1 LNAISLRGIHK
12 TYPAHHGKTA
22 VHALKG
28 VDLEVESGV
37 IYCVLGPNGAGK
49 TTLIA
54 ILTTLLYPDGGGGT
68 IFGLDLLRERGR
80 IREIVNVTSGT
91 PNFTDV
97 FTVRENLNYYGM
109 LYGLP
114 KVPRNE
120 RIGSLI
126 ETFELKPYEHVLF
139 SRLSS
144 GLRQRLAL
152 AKAMLNDPK
161 VLFLDEPTVG
171 LDPKI
176 SETVRR
182 TLKKIS
188 REKGLTLIL
197 TTHQMR
203 EAEFLSDRIAFLREG
218 RIVAEGNPD
227 DLKRGIRYGEKIRI
241 RYDGPILFLEE
252 LSGLEGIL
260 ETEGDDRLVTVTVDD
275 HAKRLDPII
284 RRLNSDPRRVIR
296 NIDIVTPDLEDVF
309 LELAGSSH

>member
-1 LNAISLRGIHK
+1 MNAISLRGIHK
-12 TYPAHHGKTA
+12 TYPAHRGKTA

-28 VDLEVESGV
+28 IDLKVESGM

-54 ILTTLLYPDGGGGT
+54 ILTTLLYPDGGDGT
-68 IFGLDLLRERGR
+68 IFGLDLLKERGR
-80 IREIVNVTSGT
+80 IRGIVNVTSGN

-114 KVPRNE
+114 KALRNE

-126 ETFELKPYEHVLF
+126 ETFELKPYETVLF
-139 SRLSS
+139 NRLSS

-182 TLKKIS
+182 TLKQIS

-241 RYDGPILFLEE
+241 LYDGPVLFSGE
-252 LSGLEGIL
+252 LSGLEGVL
-260 ETEGDDRLVTVTVDD
+260 GTEGDDHLVTVTVDD
-275 HAKRLDPII
+275 HSKRLDPII
-284 RRLNSDPRRVIR
+284 RRLSSDSRRVIR

>member
-1 LNAISLRGIHK
+1 LNAISLRGIQK
-12 TYPAHHGKTA
+12 TYPAHRGKTA

-28 VDLEVESGV
+28 IDLEVESGM

-54 ILTTLLYPDGGGGT
+54 ILTTLLYPDGGDGT
-68 IFGLDLLRERGR
+68 IFGLDLQKERGG
-80 IREIVNVTSGT
+80 IRRIVNVTSGN

-114 KVPRNE
+114 KAVRNE

-139 SRLSS
+139 NRLSS

-182 TLKKIS
+182 TLKQIS

-218 RIVAEGNPD
+218 RIVAEGNPG

-241 RYDGPILFLEE
+241 LYDGPVLFSEE
-252 LSGLEGIL
+252 FSGLEGVL
-260 ETEGDDRLVTVTVDD
+260 GTEGDDHLVTVTVDD

-284 RRLNSDPRRVIR
+284 RRLSSDSRRVIR

>member
-1 LNAISLRGIHK
+1 MNAISLRDIHK
-12 TYPAHHGKTA
+12 TYPAHRGRAA
-22 VHALKG
+22 VHALRG
-28 VDLEVESGV
+28 VDLEVESGAV
-37 IYCVLGPNGAGK
+37 FCILGPNGAGK

-54 ILTTLLYPDGGGGT
+54 ILTTLLYPDEGDGM
-68 IFGLDLLRERGR
+68 IFGLDLLKERGK
-80 IREIVNVTSGT
+80 IRRIVNVTSGN

-114 KVPRNE
+114 KTLRNE

-139 SRLSS
+139 NRLSS

-182 TLKKIS
+182 TLRKIS
-188 REKGLTLIL
+188 RERELTLIL

-203 EAEFLSDRIAFLREG
+203 EAELLSDRIVFLREG
-218 RIVAEGNPD
+218 KIVAEGNPD
-227 DLKRGIRYGEKIRI
+227 DHKRGIRYGERIRI
-241 RYDGPILFLEE
+241 RYDGPVLVLEE
-252 LSGLEGIL
+252 LSDLEGIL
-260 ETEGDDRLVTVTVDD
+260 GTEEDGRLVTLTVDD
-275 HAKRLDPII
+275 HAKRLNPII
-284 RRLNSDPRRVIR
+284 RRLTSDPCRVIR